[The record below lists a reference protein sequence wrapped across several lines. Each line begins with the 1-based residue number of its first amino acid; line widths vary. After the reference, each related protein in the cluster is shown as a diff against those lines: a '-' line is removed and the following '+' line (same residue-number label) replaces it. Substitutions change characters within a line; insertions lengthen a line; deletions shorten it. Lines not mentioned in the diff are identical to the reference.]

1 MNSSCYEFI
10 KYIGGRDDLAYE
22 PPGDFCREKA
32 NNGGYRSGV
41 LLFSDHT
48 SCRQPDHIRRKRFL

>member
-1 MNSSCYEFI
+1 MNSSFYELI

-22 PPGDFCREKA
+22 PPGDFGWEKA
-32 NNGGYRSGV
+32 NDGGYRSGV

-48 SCRQPDHIRRKRFL
+48 SCRQPDTVRR

>member
-1 MNSSCYEFI
+1 MNSSFYEFI

-22 PPGDFCREKA
+22 PPWDFCREKT
-32 NNGGYRSGV
+32 NDGGYRSGV

-48 SCRQPDHIRRKRFL
+48 SRRQPDPIRR